1 MGMANEEIQKQID
14 EINRKLDLLL
24 EDASVRK
31 QNQEALNDLADDISL
46 ISKEAFKY
54 LVNDLDNAGV
64 ELDSDA
70 LRCLI
75 IKSIRNLAN
84 LGRMIDTIES
94 INDLLL
100 DVEPILRQIGLD
112 GIRKLNE
119 IEQKGYFDLINQFAV
134 SVDKIMSRY
143 SREEINKISDNIV
156 IIADIIINLTNKQT
170 LKKAHAMSV
179 ALKELDLNNIQEI
192 SVWKLLFRLNRPE
205 VKKSIGFLM
214 AFLEKLNNTE
224 TEIN

>member
-1 MGMANEEIQKQID
+1 MANEELQKQID

-84 LGRMIDTIES
+84 LGRMIDMVES

-112 GIRKLNE
+112 GIRKFNE
-119 IEQKGYFDLINQFAV
+119 IEQKGYFDLINQLAV
-134 SVDKIMSRY
+134 SADKIISRY
-143 SREEINKISDNIV
+143 SREEINKISENIV
-156 IIADIIINLTNKQT
+156 ILSDIIINLTSKQT

-214 AFLEKLNNTE
+214 AFLEKLNKTE

>member
-112 GIRKLNE
+112 GIRKFNE

-134 SVDKIMSRY
+134 SADKIMSRY

>member
-1 MGMANEEIQKQID
+1 MANEEIQKQID

-112 GIRKLNE
+112 GIRKFNE

>member
-1 MGMANEEIQKQID
+1 MGMANEELQKQID

-84 LGRMIDTIES
+84 LGRMIDMVES

-112 GIRKLNE
+112 GIRKFNE
-119 IEQKGYFDLINQFAV
+119 IEQKGYFDLINQLAV
-134 SVDKIMSRY
+134 SADKIISRY
-143 SREEINKISDNIV
+143 SREEINKISENIV
-156 IIADIIINLTNKQT
+156 ILSDIIINLTSKQT

-214 AFLEKLNNTE
+214 AFLEKLNKTE

>member
-1 MGMANEEIQKQID
+1 
-14 EINRKLDLLL
+14 
-24 EDASVRK
+24 
-31 QNQEALNDLADDISL
+31 
-46 ISKEAFKY
+46 
-54 LVNDLDNAGV
+54 
-64 ELDSDA
+64 
-70 LRCLI
+70 
-75 IKSIRNLAN
+75 
-84 LGRMIDTIES
+84 MIDMVES

-112 GIRKLNE
+112 GIRKFNE

-134 SVDKIMSRY
+134 SADKIMSRY

>member
-1 MGMANEEIQKQID
+1 MANEEIQKQID

-170 LKKAHAMSV
+170 LKKVHAVSV
-179 ALKELDLNNIQEI
+179 ALKELDLNNIEEV

>member
-170 LKKAHAMSV
+170 LKKVHAVSV
-179 ALKELDLNNIQEI
+179 ALKELDLNNIEEV

>member
-1 MGMANEEIQKQID
+1 MANEEIQKQID